1 MTTNNT
7 KQTNSKQEF
16 RQMQATAKFNNQ
28 IVLFCEQNSLSFDS
42 LKKLKTDLKKENFS
56 ITSLNNNVFN
66 KQFKDFNLKKLINT
80 SIFIIYK
87 EVIDY
92 NTNSKLLQSFIGY
105 KFALCILF
113 EKKFYNLQILKQF
126 NKINSL
132 NRLVAEPA
140 IILNTLV
147 YIKLYRV
154 VHQLKV
160 KKAII
165 A

>member
-1 MTTNNT
+1 MRLKN
-7 KQTNSKQEF
+7 
-16 RQMQATAKFNNQ
+16 KFLFNKYTSILQNNQ

-92 NTNSKLLQSFIGY
+92 NTNFKLLQSFISY

>member
-1 MTTNNT
+1 MRLKN
-7 KQTNSKQEF
+7 
-16 RQMQATAKFNNQ
+16 KFLFNKYTSILQNNQ

-42 LKKLKTDLKKENFS
+42 LKKLKIDLKKENFS

-92 NTNSKLLQSFIGY
+92 NTNFKRLQSFISY
-105 KFALCILF
+105 KFALCLLF

-140 IILNTLV
+140 IILNILV